1 MRSLDRGCHLLPYSQ
16 AGGCQAGVALVN
28 PDDAN
33 PASVIVTI
41 WNENWD
47 ELAVKGLDLAAGG
60 YTAFLLA
67 DKFPVTDA
75 RLGMIEFRSAMR
87 GNITGLGLR
96 FDPDGRF
103 VLMPKLARPVPA
115 SK

>member
-1 MRSLDRGCHLLPYSQ
+1 MT
-16 AGGCQAGVALVN
+16 LVN

-47 ELAVKGLDLAAGG
+47 QLAVKGLDLAAGG
-60 YTAFLLA
+60 HTAFLLA

-75 RLGMIEFRSAMR
+75 RQGIEFRSAMR
-87 GNITGLGLR
+87 SNITGLGLR

-103 VLMPKLARPVPA
+103 VLMPQLARPVPA